1 MQIVDRNLTVCIH
14 IKQRQWIFYEIDAF
28 MHYHFVDF
36 HSKEINDLLFIF
48 LQCLEQEKHILRR
61 KLSEAESERD
71 LRVQELESDYNDLK
85 SKLMSQ
91 VI

>member
-1 MQIVDRNLTVCIH
+1 MIIV
-14 IKQRQWIFYEIDAF
+14 FF
-28 MHYHFVDF
+28 
-36 HSKEINDLLFIF
+36 FIS
-48 LQCLEQEKHILRR
+48 LQCLEQEKHVLRR